1 MKVEL
6 NNKER
11 EILRRQQTI
20 EVLRENLSIYI
31 QGVAE
36 NWTDEAE
43 VRKLGDQF
51 IEGLLEEVENRG
63 K

>member
-6 NNKER
+6 NNNEKEN
-11 EILRRQQTI
+11 LRRQQAI

-36 NWTDEAE
+36 NWTDENA
-43 VRKLGDQF
+43 VRDLGRQF
-51 IEGLLEEVENRG
+51 IEGIFEEIENRS
-63 K
+63 